1 MNASVPTLT
10 VVAVHPPAHAF
21 TDPSGFVAGADEV
34 IEVGGAAS
42 GSLKAAAERTGV
54 VHRFVSADRRVCR
67 QLNLGISF
75 ASSEWIALSYS
86 DESLKPGWVLELK
99 RLLAGETRGVL
110 LVTAR
115 SGRSSPLVVVRRAAF
130 VYGALDERF
139 LCDRLSALHW
149 VHRIYAQAARRVAGL
164 DGIAEHHCDWLGE
177 GWSIC
182 DHPIVGLLELWA
194 DLSVNGRAALI
205 GQALVDPKR
214 CWEDLRLQEK
224 LMLERSGPSD
234 AYRRQASYRAKEFW
248 ETNTADYV
256 KWEVYQPDEP
266 EIRAVVVRTAP
277 RQVLELG
284 CGAGRNIRYFSGSE
298 RYAGVDLSMNLL
310 RRAVDR
316 QEPNSIGLVCGDVTG
331 LCFADAAF
339 DLVFADSTIQH
350 VPPDAIEQCVAEILR
365 VSARY
370 IAVIEYTAELDDAGT
385 WFRQVHMFAHDY
397 ARLLAPHADLLW
409 RIETAMRVHPAKKE
423 VFLFEKRRGGHA

>member
-1 MNASVPTLT
+1 MNASAPTLT
-10 VVAVHPPAHAF
+10 VVAVNPQPHTPE
-21 TDPSGFVAGADEV
+21 DPNGFVTGADEV
-34 IEVGGAAS
+34 IEVGRATSPA
-42 GSLKAAAERTGV
+42 LKAVAECAGATY
-54 VHRFVSADRRVCR
+54 RFVSADRRVPR

-75 ASSEWIALSYS
+75 ASSEWITLSFS
-86 DESLKPGWVLELK
+86 DEPVKAGWILELK
-99 RLLAGETRGVL
+99 RLLGGETHGVA

-115 SGRSSPLVVVRRAAF
+115 SGQSLPLVAARRAAF

-164 DGIAEHHCDWLGE
+164 NGIAEHHCDWLGE
-177 GWSIC
+177 GWPIVQ
-182 DHPIVGLLELWA
+182 HPVVGLLQLWQHLG
-194 DLSVNGRAALI
+194 DDGCAALLD
-205 GQALVDPKR
+205 QALAAPER
-214 CWEDLRLQEK
+214 LLEDLRLQQK
-224 LMLERSGPSD
+224 WMRERSGPSD
-234 AYRRQASYRAKEFW
+234 AYRGQASYRAKEFW
-248 ETNTADYV
+248 EANTADYV

-266 EIRAVVVRTAP
+266 EIRAVVARTAP

-331 LCFADAAF
+331 LCFADATF

-350 VPPDAIEQCVAEILR
+350 VPPDTIERCVAEILR
-365 VSARY
+365 ISARY
-370 IAVIEYTAELDDAGT
+370 IAVIEYTAKLDDAGS

-397 ARLLAPHADLLW
+397 ARLLDPHADLLW
-409 RIETAMRVHPAKKE
+409 RTETAMRVHPAKKE
-423 VFLFEKRRGGHA
+423 VFLFEKKRGGHA